1 MGREPEGRDLES
13 EAGAEDAEPAVPG
26 ISELLPRLFPYF
38 LFGWAI
44 LSWLAYAV
52 AGEKMPWL
60 TVHIVFPHILLAAWA
75 LDRAFRSLTW
85 RRLVADRAW
94 LVPVSLILLGFAWAA
109 FGESSGSI
117 RQVLQQSGAG
127 EQLAL
132 AIEQLEPLG
141 RTIGGLLGILIFGG
155 LLFYA
160 IDVLG
165 FRRSL
170 RLAGVTAVAVLGV
183 LTVRTMVMAC
193 FIDDQLATEFLVYAH
208 GTPDVKKVLA
218 DIDAISWRLTGTPD
232 QLQVAYGKE
241 VAWPFYWYMDSRY
254 PDNYYF
260 ETPDPDRLLASP
272 VIIAAKSEWPAVDE
286 IVGDRYDYFLY
297 KQIWWPIEDY
307 KNLTWE
313 RISYALTDPAWR
325 QAVWDIIWNRD
336 YTRFAQ
342 LQNPASPFT
351 LTTWPN
357 RLEFRLYVRKDVNDL
372 VWAQRPEGGQPAAS
386 GTSADDPFAAGERA
400 ISAART
406 IALPGTTLH
415 GIATAPDGT
424 LYVADSD
431 GNRVW
436 HVTADAEILQVWGSY
451 GTAPGQFNRPWDV
464 AVDAAG
470 DVYVADTWNH
480 RIQKFTGWG
489 TPLLSWGRFAQ
500 VDEND
505 PTGWGAFYGPR
516 GVAVGPDGEVYVA
529 DTGNNRVQVFD
540 EDGQFLRAFDGS
552 AIDVGQGTLVSPLSE
567 PSDVAV
573 ADNGDVYVADLWH
586 RRVQVLSGDGTY
598 LRGWDVPTWA
608 SGTSTNLPQ
617 LAVSG
622 DTVLVTDPGYNR
634 ILSFTPDG
642 TFVEALRD
650 TESGDVP
657 AGVALHIDGIAV
669 SDVQGA
675 QVLVY
680 QR

>member
-1 MGREPEGRDLES
+1 MSRPTEPE
-13 EAGAEDAEPAVPG
+13 PVVPP
-26 ISELLPRLFPYF
+26 ISELLPRLFPFF
-38 LFGWAI
+38 LLAWAL
-44 LSWLAYAV
+44 LSWVAYAV

-75 LDRAFRSLTW
+75 LDRAFHDLTW
-85 RRLVADRAW
+85 RGLVRHWAW

-109 FGESSGSI
+109 FGESSGSM

-160 IDVLG
+160 VEIQGV
-165 FRRSL
+165 RRSL
-170 RLAGVTAVAVLGV
+170 RLAGVTAVAILGV

-193 FIDDQLATEFLVYAH
+193 FIDDELATEFLVYAH

-218 DIDAISWRLTGTPD
+218 DLDELSWRLTETPD
-232 QLQVAYGKE
+232 QLAVAYGKE

-254 PDNYYF
+254 PESYYF
-260 ETPDPDRLLASP
+260 ETPDPDRLLASS
-272 VIIAAKSEWPAVDE
+272 VIIAARSEWPAVDA
-286 IVGDRYDYFLY
+286 IVGDGYDTFLY
-297 KQIWWPIEDY
+297 KHIWWPIEDY

-313 RISYALTDPAWR
+313 RIRTALTDPAWR
-325 QAVWDIIWNRD
+325 QAVWDIVWRRD
-336 YTRFAQ
+336 YTRFAE

-372 VWAQRPEGGQPAAS
+372 VWAQRPAGGQPATS
-386 GTSADDPFAAGERA
+386 GTSADDPFAEGERA
-400 ISAART
+400 VSPDRT
-406 IALPGTTLH
+406 IAMPGTTPR

-424 LYVADSD
+424 LYVADPA

-436 HVTADAEILQVWGSY
+436 HLTADAVMLEVWGSY
-451 GTAPGQFNRPWDV
+451 GTAPGQFDRPWDV
-464 AVDAAG
+464 AVDAEG
-470 DVYVADTWNH
+470 NVYVADTWNH

-500 VDEND
+500 VDVND

-529 DTGNNRVQVFD
+529 DTGNSRIQVFD
-540 EDGQFLRAFDGS
+540 GNGQFLRAFDGGVIAPDQS
-552 AIDVGQGTLVSPLSE
+552 TLVSPLSE

-573 ADNGDVYVADLWH
+573 AENGDVYVADLWH
-586 RRVQVLSGDGTY
+586 RRVQVLASDGTF

-608 SGTSTNLPQ
+608 SGTLDDEPQ
-617 LAVSG
+617 LSVLGDAV
-622 DTVLVTDPGYNR
+622 VVTDPGYGR

-642 TFVEALRD
+642 TFVEALRSA
-650 TESGDVP
+650 EGDVVP
-657 AGVALHIDGIAV
+657 AGVALHSDGIAV

-675 QVLVY
+675 QVFVY
-680 QR
+680 RR